1 MLSQIYSGRTG
12 DSEIIENYYQNFQ
25 KLNDEE
31 LSQKCIEAKKQGI
44 FGVHRQSL
52 YLIALFKA
60 AKDRGISA
68 HLDVQT
74 NGVIFLKNNSIN
86 QQLNIKIHKRLI

>member
-1 MLSQIYSGRTG
+1 MLSQIYSGRDG
-12 DSEIIENYYQNFQ
+12 DAEIIENYSQDFQ

-60 AKDRGISA
+60 AKDRSISS
-68 HLDVQT
+68 HLDVQR
-74 NGVIFLKNNSIN
+74 NGVISFKE
-86 QQLNIKIHKRLI
+86 QQ

>member
-1 MLSQIYSGRTG
+1 MLSQIYSGRPG
-12 DSEIIENYYQNFQ
+12 DAEIIKNFSQDFQ

-60 AKDRGISA
+60 AKDRGISS
-68 HLDVQT
+68 HLDVQR
-74 NGVIFLKNNSIN
+74 NGVISFKE
-86 QQLNIKIHKRLI
+86 QQ

>member
-1 MLSQIYSGRTG
+1 MLSQIYSGRPG
-12 DSEIIENYYQNFQ
+12 DAEIIENYSQDFQ

-31 LSQKCIEAKKQGI
+31 LSQKCIAAKKQGI

-60 AKDRGISA
+60 AKDRGISS
-68 HLDVQT
+68 HLDVQR
-74 NGVIFLKNNSIN
+74 NGVISFKE
-86 QQLNIKIHKRLI
+86 QQ

>member
-1 MLSQIYSGRTG
+1 MLSQIYSGRDG
-12 DSEIIENYYQNFQ
+12 DAEIIENYSQDFQ

-52 YLIALFKA
+52 YLMALFKA
-60 AKDRGISA
+60 AKDRSISS
-68 HLDVQT
+68 HLDVQR
-74 NGVIFLKNNSIN
+74 NGVISFKK
-86 QQLNIKIHKRLI
+86 QQ

>member
-1 MLSQIYSGRTG
+1 MLSQIYSDRAG
-12 DSEIIENYYQNFQ
+12 DAEIIENYFQAFQ

-31 LSQKCIEAKKQGI
+31 LSQKCSEAKKQGI

-60 AKDRGISA
+60 AKDRGMSA
-68 HLDVQT
+68 HLDVQR
-74 NGVIFLKNNSIN
+74 NGVINFKE
-86 QQLNIKIHKRLI
+86 

>member
-1 MLSQIYSGRTG
+1 MLSQIYSGRDG
-12 DSEIIENYYQNFQ
+12 DAEIIENYLQDFQ

-52 YLIALFKA
+52 YLMALFKA
-60 AKDRGISA
+60 AKDRSISS
-68 HLDVQT
+68 HLDVQR
-74 NGVIFLKNNSIN
+74 NGVISFKK
-86 QQLNIKIHKRLI
+86 QQ

>member
-1 MLSQIYSGRTG
+1 MLSQIYSDRAG
-12 DSEIIENYYQNFQ
+12 DAEIIENYFQAFQ

-60 AKDRGISA
+60 AKDRDIPT
-68 HLDVQT
+68 HLDVQQ
-74 NGVIFLKNNSIN
+74 NGIISFNNEQN
-86 QQLNIKIHKRLI
+86 